1 MICKNCQI
9 LLKQMEEDKAK
20 IKMLEE
26 KVRELN
32 PYGLN
37 IKLRIRALE
46 KRIKELNAYDSL
58 PVRRTM
64 GLKK

>member
-1 MICKNCQI
+1 MGCTNCQV
-9 LLKQMEEDKAK
+9 LLKQMEKDKTR
-20 IKMLEE
+20 IKTLEE

-46 KRIKELNAYDSL
+46 KRIEYLNAYDSVNTR
-58 PVRRTM
+58 PR
-64 GLKK
+64 KKAR